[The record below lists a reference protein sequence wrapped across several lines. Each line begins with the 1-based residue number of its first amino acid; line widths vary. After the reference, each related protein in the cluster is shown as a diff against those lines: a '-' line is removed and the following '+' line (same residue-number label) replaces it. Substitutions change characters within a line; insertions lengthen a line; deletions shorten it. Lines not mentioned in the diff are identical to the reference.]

1 MKQYELIAPCHF
13 GMEAVLKREIQNLGY
28 EISQVDN
35 GKVTFFGDAAAIA
48 RANIFLRTTE
58 RILLKID
65 SFRATS
71 FDDLFEA
78 VKAIPWADYIPEDG
92 KFWVTKAN
100 SVSSKLFSPSDIQKI
115 VKKAMVEK
123 LKQTYHTDWFE
134 ETGASYPL
142 RISIVKDIVTIG
154 LDTTGESLHK
164 RGYRKFTAPAPVT
177 ETLAAAMILLSPWH
191 ADRMLIDPFCG
202 SGTIPIEAAM
212 IALNMAPGMNR
223 EFTAESWK
231 NLVPKKAWYDAI
243 DEAEDA
249 IRNDAEIHIQGYDI
263 DDVRTVITSEAQATV
278 NLMDSERKKTLNDIS
293 RHIQQPDGSLY
304 VPGSSIKGV
313 FRTAILYSLLQKRQD
328 IKIKYWCYIK
338 QQVDIIEKL
347 MEEER
352 KPRELQIMPYSV
364 IKKKKNQATKEI
376 DKLIASLESELLHTL
391 RLKDDKERNI
401 SNKNAVCSAM
411 RGLQVSDTYASR
423 NMQTAILQKVD
434 GGFDK
439 FGKASPK
446 KLPIFREC
454 MLPEAELFFDVKI
467 EKAVMNTI
475 AFNSV
480 DDLLKATHSFFAAVK
495 MLSISLSSSL

>member
-1 MKQYELIAPCHF
+1 MNSKQFETAKMCLKVVTPINIADGIVLGAKDYLYDSRRQKVYFLNLHQWHMFIYKHMLLEKYESYL
-13 GMEAVLKREIQNLGY
+13 
-28 EISQVDN
+28 
-35 GKVTFFGDAAAIA
+35 
-48 RANIFLRTTE
+48 ANFRDKQSLLEWLR
-58 RILLKID
+58 
-65 SFRATS
+65 
-71 FDDLFEA
+71 
-78 VKAIPWADYIPEDG
+78 
-92 KFWVTKAN
+92 
-100 SVSSKLFSPSDIQKI
+100 
-115 VKKAMVEK
+115 M
-123 LKQTYHTDWFE
+123 
-134 ETGASYPL
+134 
-142 RISIVKDIVTIG
+142 
-154 LDTTGESLHK
+154 
-164 RGYRKFTAPAPVT
+164 
-177 ETLAAAMILLSPWH
+177 
-191 ADRMLIDPFCG
+191 
-202 SGTIPIEAAM
+202 
-212 IALNMAPGMNR
+212 
-223 EFTAESWK
+223 
-231 NLVPKKAWYDAI
+231 
-243 DEAEDA
+243 
-249 IRNDAEIHIQGYDI
+249 QGYDI
-263 DDVRTVITSEAQATV
+263 DDVRTVITSEALATV
-278 NLMDSERKKTLNDIS
+278 NLMDSERKKTLNDIN

-328 IKIKYWCYIK
+328 IKVKYWRYIK

-347 MEEER
+347 LEEER

-454 MLPEAELFFDVKI
+454 MLPKAELFFDVKV

-475 AFNSV
+475 GINSV
-480 DDLLKATHSFFAAVK
+480 DDLLKATHSFFAAVTDLLQQAFGK
-495 MLSISLSSSL
+495 EYQEAFQGVAAGNMFLGGNTGFLSKTLLAMLAPDKDTAKNTIKVLLDKSFKNHKHLLRDKVIAPRTLKCTNYNGKLMLMGVAEVRKV

>member
-1 MKQYELIAPCHF
+1 MNSKQFETAKMCLKVVTPINIADGIVLGAKDYLYDSSRQKVYFLNLHQWHMFIYKHMLLEKYESYL
-13 GMEAVLKREIQNLGY
+13 
-28 EISQVDN
+28 
-35 GKVTFFGDAAAIA
+35 
-48 RANIFLRTTE
+48 ANFRDKQSLLEWLR
-58 RILLKID
+58 
-65 SFRATS
+65 
-71 FDDLFEA
+71 
-78 VKAIPWADYIPEDG
+78 
-92 KFWVTKAN
+92 
-100 SVSSKLFSPSDIQKI
+100 
-115 VKKAMVEK
+115 M
-123 LKQTYHTDWFE
+123 
-134 ETGASYPL
+134 
-142 RISIVKDIVTIG
+142 
-154 LDTTGESLHK
+154 
-164 RGYRKFTAPAPVT
+164 
-177 ETLAAAMILLSPWH
+177 
-191 ADRMLIDPFCG
+191 
-202 SGTIPIEAAM
+202 
-212 IALNMAPGMNR
+212 
-223 EFTAESWK
+223 
-231 NLVPKKAWYDAI
+231 
-243 DEAEDA
+243 
-249 IRNDAEIHIQGYDI
+249 QGYDI

-328 IKIKYWCYIK
+328 IKSKYWCYIK

-364 IKKKKNQATKEI
+364 IKKKKDQAAKEI
-376 DKLIASLESELLHTL
+376 DKLTASLESELLHTL

-454 MLPEAELFFDVKI
+454 MLPKAELFFDVKI
-467 EKAVMNTI
+467 ENAVMSTIGINT
-475 AFNSV
+475 V
-480 DDLLKATHSFFAAVK
+480 DDLLKATHSFFAAVTDLLQQAFEK
-495 MLSISLSSSL
+495 EYQEAFQGVAAGNMFLGGNTGFLSKTLLAMLAPDKDTAKNTIKVLLDKSFKTHKHLLRDKVIAPRTLKCTNYNGKLMLMGVAEVRKV

>member
-1 MKQYELIAPCHF
+1 MNSKQFETAKMCLKVVTPINIADGIVLGAKDYLYDSRRQKVYFLNLHQWHMFIYKHMLLEKYESYL
-13 GMEAVLKREIQNLGY
+13 
-28 EISQVDN
+28 
-35 GKVTFFGDAAAIA
+35 
-48 RANIFLRTTE
+48 ANFRDKQS
-58 RILLKID
+58 LLEW
-65 SFRATS
+65 
-71 FDDLFEA
+71 L
-78 VKAIPWADYIPEDG
+78 
-92 KFWVTKAN
+92 
-100 SVSSKLFSPSDIQKI
+100 Q
-115 VKKAMVEK
+115 M
-123 LKQTYHTDWFE
+123 
-134 ETGASYPL
+134 
-142 RISIVKDIVTIG
+142 
-154 LDTTGESLHK
+154 
-164 RGYRKFTAPAPVT
+164 
-177 ETLAAAMILLSPWH
+177 
-191 ADRMLIDPFCG
+191 
-202 SGTIPIEAAM
+202 
-212 IALNMAPGMNR
+212 
-223 EFTAESWK
+223 
-231 NLVPKKAWYDAI
+231 
-243 DEAEDA
+243 
-249 IRNDAEIHIQGYDI
+249 QGYDI

-278 NLMDSERKKTLNDIS
+278 NLMDNEKKKTLNDIN

-313 FRTAILYSLLQKRQD
+313 FRTAILYKLLQKRQD
-328 IKIKYWCYIK
+328 IKSKYWCYIK

-347 MEEER
+347 MKEER

-364 IKKKKNQATKEI
+364 IKKKKDQATKEI

-475 AFNSV
+475 AINSV
-480 DDLLKATHSFFAAVK
+480 DDLLKATHSFFAAVTDLLQQAFGK
-495 MLSISLSSSL
+495 EYQEAFQGVAAGNMFLGGNTGFLSKTLLAMLAPDKDTAKNTIKVLLDKSFKTHKHLLRDKIIAPRTLKCTNYNGKLMLMGVAEVRKV